1 MKNIIKIVFFTLFSF
16 AFFTN
21 AHAQN
26 DTIKVSLLP
35 VKGSPGD
42 TVCVDIKVSNFKK
55 IQGMSFTLSW
65 DNTKL
70 GYINYSGVNSGLT
83 GDLLAGNP
91 SSSKFTCVYINTA
104 ALGSTL
110 PDGSIIFSVCY
121 KILMTIGQNDNVC
134 VVKAPTDIEFS
145 NDKGDVLPYKL
156 INCGLVESVIPDL
169 KPLKLYG
176 TFEIAKQN
184 DTACITYKVDDFTKI
199 KTMNFQMSW
208 DISKLKF
215 EYISMIDKKI
225 DPTGTTPFYI
235 IKTANGTLDVKWNA
249 GLVGLPNLTL
259 PNGTPIFK
267 LCFKTLCPQEGI
279 VTPIEISSTPNA
291 PFIVT
296 ANSNSQNVG
305 MTGTTGKVKCP
316 QTKFLPVTL
325 NIPSKTVSN
334 GTVFCLDVKGSNLDS
349 LISFAYA
356 LQWDAEALE
365 FVEVKNIYPF
375 PGAIN
380 VNFNSTKA
388 ISDGIHGILVDSPNN
403 QFSLPANTVLYQV
416 CLKPTGLLGC
426 TDIKLNP
433 IEKPFPQAYNNY
445 DNVQTEVGVT
455 SNIGKICVESVINIK
470 DTTMVS
476 PNCIIPLSGSIK
488 INPTGGTAPYTYQ
501 WSPNAFNAKTK
512 DVDKIPS
519 GVFYVTISD
528 SSVPKNVV
536 TGKFNLP
543 QSKAPDAKAKVI
555 GILDCKGNNS
565 VTLDGAGST
574 SGPKISYKWKS
585 ETGIIIGSDSSLT
598 AKAIS
603 ATKYYLEL
611 TDKTTGCTDTS
622 NVVTV
627 SAPDVPNVVM
637 QPAPFLSCTNVVGVQ
652 INGCSSTP
660 TNQISY
666 KWSTSKGSFIG
677 TTQTPSKCNPIVNKP
692 GDYVLTVTNT
702 TNGCTAVEKVTV
714 LADQNIPKAVATV
727 KDTINCDN
735 ETVQLYGDKSSSDVT
750 SFSWSPLGSG
760 TVLNDKNAIATV
772 DKADKY
778 VLVVKNAQGC
788 LATDTVKVY
797 DLRADTV
804 KTSVPDKYFLSCQNT
819 KITLDACKSSQGK
832 NISYAWFPS
841 PTFGGNIVGPADA
854 CSIQVDKEGK
864 YILTVTNKY
873 SKCEATTVVSV
884 LPPSNIPAQVNAGK
898 DTTLTCLVN
907 KIQLKGTS
915 DANPDYTYKWTG
927 VTGIIGDQTL
937 TPTITKA
944 GIYFL
949 TVLNAKNGCKT
960 IDSVKVVENKEKPQA
975 KISGDPKEFFT
986 CGKTSIMLNG
996 ASSVNADT
1004 YNWVATNGGKVGTG
1018 ANTQN
1023 AVAEKAGTYTLIVT
1037 RNDNGCVDSIQR
1049 IIPFKYPEK
1058 GFAGNDSL
1066 LCKAAV
1072 ITLTATVPNG
1082 GTGKWTTFGK
1092 AYISDK
1098 TNNITEIDS
1107 LEKGKNIFIWTS
1119 SAPGCTDYAT
1129 DTLVVFVEK
1138 PINAKDDIVTQKNK
1152 SEYFTVPVTIN
1163 DDLKYTKAYTLKA
1176 IGKPEYGNLDETP
1189 TKSGFRYKPSD
1200 CFAGTQLFKYSVA
1213 SNFCP
1218 QYKDTA
1224 EVKLL
1229 ITADPSACNDVVI
1242 PNTITPNGDGLNDF
1256 FRIDAIEFQ
1265 PERFKDAELTVFNRW
1280 GDVVYRKRPYKNEWQ
1295 GTNQN
1300 SGTLPQGTY
1309 YYILNLNLSDGVVYR
1324 GDITILK

>member
-1 MKNIIKIVFFTLFSF
+1 MKNIIKIVFLTLFSF

-21 AHAQN
+21 AHAQL
-26 DTIKVSLLP
+26 DTVKVTLSE

-42 TVCVDIKVSNFKK
+42 TVCVDIKVANLKK
-55 IQGMSFTLSW
+55 IGGMQFTINW
-65 DNTKL
+65 DNTKMDFVNAT
-70 GYINYSGVNSGLT
+70 NYNSLAK
-83 GDLLAGNP
+83 GDFQIP
-91 SSSKFTCVYINTA
+91 VVSSSKITCVYIDASTQ
-104 ALGSTL
+104 GTTL
-110 PDGSIIFSVCY
+110 PDGAIIFSVCF
-121 KILMTIGQNDNVC
+121 KIKMPIGQNDKVC
-134 VVKAPTDIEFS
+134 LVGTPTPIEFS
-145 NDKGDVLPYKL
+145 SNAGTVVPFKI

-176 TFEIAKQN
+176 SFEIAKQN
-184 DTACITYKVDDFTKI
+184 DTACVVYKVDDFTKI

-235 IKTANGTLDVKWNA
+235 VKTANGTIDIKWNA
-249 GLVGLPNLTL
+249 GLAGLPNLTL

-279 VTPIEISSTPNA
+279 VTPIEISGSPNA

-296 ANSNSQNVG
+296 ANSNNQNVG

-325 NIPSKTVSN
+325 TIPSQNVSN
-334 GTVFCLDVKGSNLDS
+334 GKVFCLDIKGSNMDS

-365 FVEVKNIYPF
+365 FVEIKNIYPF
-375 PGAIN
+375 PSAIN
-380 VNFNSTKA
+380 VNFNSTKSV
-388 ISDGIHGILVDSPNN
+388 SDGINGVLVDSPNAP
-403 QFSLPANTVLYQV
+403 FTLPKNTVLYQV

-426 TDIKLNP
+426 SEIKINS
-433 IEKPFPQAYNNY
+433 IEKPFPQAYNN
-445 DNVQTEVGVT
+445 QTQQDIGVT
-455 SNIGKICVESVINIK
+455 SNIGKICVESIIQIK
-470 DTTMVS
+470 DTTLVS
-476 PNCIIPLSGSIK
+476 PNCLVPLSGSIK
-488 INPTGGTAPYTYQ
+488 INPTGGTGPYTYQ

-519 GVFYVTISD
+519 GIFYVTISD
-528 SSVPKNVV
+528 ASVPKNVV
-536 TGKFNLP
+536 VGKFNLP
-543 QSKAPDAKAKVI
+543 QSKAPDAKAKVV
-555 GILDCKGNNS
+555 GILDCKGNNM
-565 VTLDGAGST
+565 VTLDGTGST
-574 SGPKISYKWKS
+574 TGANIKYKWKS
-585 ETGIIIGSDSSLT
+585 ETGIIMGSDSSLT

-611 TDKTTGCTDTS
+611 TDKTTGCIDTS

-637 QPAPFLSCTNVVGVQ
+637 QPAPFLACTNVVGVQ

-660 TNQISY
+660 TNQVSY
-666 KWSTSKGSFIG
+666 KWGTLNGAFVG

-692 GDYVLTVTNT
+692 GDYILTVTNT
-702 TNGCTAVEKVTV
+702 SNSCTAVEKVTV

-750 SFSWSPLGSG
+750 SFSWSPLGVG

-797 DLRADTV
+797 DLRADTASI
-804 KTSVPDKYFLSCQNT
+804 SVQDKYFLGCQNV
-819 KITLDACKSSQGK
+819 KITIDACKSSQK
-832 NISYAWFPS
+832 NVTYAWFPS
-841 PTFGGNIVGPADA
+841 PTFGGNIVGPANG

-864 YILTVTNKY
+864 YIFTVKNKY

-884 LPPSNIPAQVNAGK
+884 LPPSNVPAQVNAGK

-915 DANPDYTYKWTG
+915 DVNPDYTYKWSG
-927 VTGIIGDQTL
+927 GTGIIGDQTL
-937 TPTITKA
+937 TPTVTKA
-944 GIYFL
+944 GLYFL
-949 TVLNAKNGCKT
+949 TVLNTKNGCKT
-960 IDSVKVVENKEKPQA
+960 VDSVKVVENKEKPQA
-975 KISGDPKEFFT
+975 KIGGDPKEYFT
-986 CGKTSIMLNG
+986 CGKTTILLN
-996 ASSVNADT
+996 ASSSVNADT

-1082 GTGKWTTFGK
+1082 GTGKWTTFGN
-1092 AYISDK
+1092 AYIADK

-1107 LEKGKNIFIWTS
+1107 LAKGKNIFVWTS
-1119 SAPGCTDYAT
+1119 SAPGCPDYAS
-1129 DTLVVFVEK
+1129 DTLVVFIEK

-1163 DDLKYTKAYTLKA
+1163 DDLKSTKAYTLKA
-1176 IGKPEYGNLDETP
+1176 IGKPEYGNLDETA

-1200 CFAGTQLFKYSVA
+1200 CFAGTQLFKYVVS

-1218 QYKDTA
+1218 QYRDTA

-1229 ITADPSACNDVVI
+1229 ITADPAACNDVVI
-1242 PNTITPNGDGLNDF
+1242 PNTITPNSDGLNDF

-1295 GTNQN
+1295 GTSQGG
-1300 SGTLPQGTY
+1300 GTLPQGTY